1 MAALEKMDKVKI
13 TMSIVALAAAAV
25 SLSDHGSNGFENT
38 YNLTGGYSNWDGSV
52 FQKN

>member
-1 MAALEKMDKVKI
+1 MAALEKMDKSKNYYVYCRQPQ
-13 TMSIVALAAAAV
+13 S